1 MGMNNL
7 AYYLPLAVAAPI
19 FSVLL
24 MLCFP
29 QRWEK
34 MSRALALSGFLLPAL
49 ISVFLIAYY
58 PGDGL
63 QDGYAYLG
71 AVSVGLDYWG
81 IVLSFGLNGI
91 SLPLFGLA
99 AWVGLAAGLV
109 ALNRFPKEKSLYWM
123 LLLAMHGGLL
133 GAFASTNL
141 FFFFFFHELALIPT
155 FIAIG
160 RWGGHGRRST
170 AIEMAIYLTFGG
182 LVTLAGLIALYQQVV
197 DQSPSFD
204 ISILTKSLAL
214 IPMGD
219 ATASTIF
226 GLLLIG
232 FGVLVSL
239 FPFHSWAAKG
249 YAAAPAPITMMHA
262 GVLKKFGLYGL
273 IQVAVPLLSE
283 AALDWTNLL
292 MILGLCNVLWI
303 GWVTIA
309 QIDLKLM
316 LGYSSVM
323 HMGYAFLGIATLSV
337 VGLGGVMVLMVGHGL
352 TVALLFL
359 LATEIHQRTGTYVMA
374 ECSGLY
380 RKTPVLSAFFI
391 AATFASLGLPGFLNF
406 WGELTIFLSIW
417 EWNRLAAILAVFGIV
432 LSAVYGLRAVAQIFY
447 GKAMPR
453 LLMNEDLSWSS
464 RWPAILLFIPLLGFG
479 IYPKPLTD
487 LVDRALSH
495 SESVPMIE
503 FTEIQPVVGSSS
515 APSIE

>member
-19 FSVLL
+19 FATLL
-24 MLCFP
+24 MLCCP
-29 QRWEK
+29 TRYEK
-34 MSRALALSGFLLPAL
+34 MLRGLALSGFLLPAL
-49 ISVFLIAYY
+49 ISVLLIAYY

-71 AVSVGLDYWG
+71 AVSVGLDFWG
-81 IVLSFGLNGI
+81 ISLSFGLNGI

-109 ALNRFPKEKSLYWM
+109 ALNRFPQEKSLYWM
-123 LLLAMHGGLL
+123 LLLMMHAGLL

-170 AIEMAIYLTFGG
+170 AIEMAVYLTFGG
-182 LVTLAGLIALYQQVV
+182 LVTLAGLIALYQQVA
-197 DQSPSFD
+197 DQAPSFD
-204 ISILTKSLAL
+204 ISVLTKSLAL
-214 IPMGD
+214 IPMGE
-219 ATASTIF
+219 AAASTIF

-249 YAAAPAPITMMHA
+249 YAAAPAPVTMMHA

-273 IQVAVPLLSE
+273 VQVAVPLMGE
-283 AALDWTNLL
+283 AALDWMPLL
-292 MILGLCNVLWI
+292 MVLGLCNVLWI

-309 QIDLKLM
+309 QKDLKLM

-359 LATEIHQRTGTYVMA
+359 LATEVHRRTGTYCMS

-380 RKTPVLSAFFI
+380 RKAPVLSAFFI

-406 WGELTIFLSIW
+406 WGELTIFLSLW
-417 EWNRLAAILAVFGIV
+417 EWNRLAAVLAVFGIV

-447 GKAMPR
+447 GKPMPR
-453 LLMNEDLSWSS
+453 LIMNEDLSWSS

-479 IYPKPLTD
+479 FYPKPLTD
-487 LVDRALSH
+487 LVDRALSY

-503 FTEIQPVVGSSS
+503 FTEVKPVVDLSSV
-515 APSIE
+515 PSIE